1 MWTFFGEKHLDFDGG
16 KHSAGDSDE
25 AAYRATIAKRI
36 LIGGLV
42 FGTALIV
49 PTVLIAFRDGDLP
62 IVFFDS
68 SIYLAFVAI
77 GILRGLSPRLL
88 TISLVGLGGLLGA
101 FLVFHYRHGGVGDAW
116 MITATILATLFFGS
130 RGGIVACLAMSL
142 VYGVRLFAGSLG
154 LLAWQQ
160 GISSYALHAVN
171 VIGLAA
177 LSCFAIGKL
186 FDWLRGSMQKQ
197 GSLSRQLRYRQL
209 ELERADQERTIA
221 EKKAEYLENHDRLT
235 RLPNRSSFLKELE
248 RALASSERRGQIL
261 AVMALGLDRFRRI
274 TEVRGS
280 ATGDAIATEA
290 ATRLSR
296 CFRLDDVVGRVGDDT
311 FIIFF
316 PDIQNQNDVSTIIQK
331 ARRAFDRSFPAAGVD
346 LAVSASFGLALYPND
361 GRRAED
367 LVRAAESALHIAKE
381 DGSGSCRF
389 FDADLYTRLLDRL
402 SVEHEIEEGVR
413 LSAFEPWYQPK
424 VDCLGRIVGVEALAR
439 WNLSG
444 GGLRLPA
451 DFIDI
456 AERSGRIME
465 LGRMV
470 LHKACIRAV
479 DWGKAGLIPI
489 PVSVNLSPIQF
500 RSDGLVREIREII
513 LDTGLEPSRLDL
525 ELTESGLMGDEHDT
539 IEKLAELKAIGI
551 HVSIDDFGT
560 GYSSF
565 SMLKDFPVDTVKIP
579 KSFVEPLPGDI
590 RASMVA
596 EAVIDLAHNLHF
608 SVVAEGVETIDQ
620 FSWLD
625 RARCDHYQ
633 GYLFSPPVSPREFE
647 NLLAR
652 GLPAIVQ

>member
-1 MWTFFGEKHLDFDGG
+1 MNG
-16 KHSAGDSDE
+16 AGDSDE
-25 AAYRATIAKRI
+25 AAYRATLVKRI

-42 FGTALIV
+42 IGTALIV
-49 PTVLIAFRDGDLP
+49 PTLLIAFRAGDLS

-77 GILRGLSPRLL
+77 AALRNLSPRLL
-88 TISLVGLGGLLGA
+88 TVSLVGLGGILGT
-101 FLVFHYRHGGVGDAW
+101 FLVFHYKVGGVGDAW
-116 MITATILATLFFGS
+116 MLTAAILATLFFGGT
-130 RGGIVACLAMSL
+130 GGITACLIMAL
-142 VYGVRLFAGSLG
+142 VYGGRLLAGSLG
-154 LLAWQQ
+154 LLAWHPDTAA
-160 GISSYALHAVN
+160 YALHALN
-171 VIGLAA
+171 VVGLSA
-177 LSCFAIGKL
+177 LSCFAIARL
-186 FDWLRGSMQKQ
+186 FEWFRISMQRQ

-209 ELERADQERTIA
+209 ELEQADQERTLA
-221 EKKAEYLENHDRLT
+221 EKRAEYLESHDRLT
-235 RLPNRSSFLKELE
+235 RLPNRHSFLKELE
-248 RALASSERRGQIL
+248 RALAASERRGKIL

-280 ATGDAIATEA
+280 AAGDVIATEA
-290 ATRLSR
+290 AARLSR
-296 CFRLDDVVGRVGDDT
+296 SFRLDDVVGRVGDDT
-311 FIIFF
+311 FLIFF
-316 PDIQNQNDVSTIIQK
+316 PDIQDQDDISTIIQK
-331 ARRAFDRSFPAAGVD
+331 GRRAFDRSFPASGVD
-346 LAVSASFGLALYPND
+346 LAVSASFGMALYPND
-361 GRRAED
+361 GRKAED
-367 LVRAAESALHIAKE
+367 LIRAAESALHIAKD
-381 DGSGSCRF
+381 DGAGSCRF
-389 FDADLYTRLLDRL
+389 FDADLYSRLLDRL
-402 SVEHEIEEGVR
+402 SIEHEIGEGVR
-413 LSAFEPWYQPK
+413 QGAFEPWYQPK

-456 AERSGRIME
+456 AERTGRIME
-465 LGRMV
+465 LGKMV
-470 LHKACIRAV
+470 LHKACLRAV
-479 DWGKAGLIPI
+479 GWGKAGLPPI

-500 RSDGLVREIREII
+500 RSDDLVREIREVI
-513 LDTGLEPSRLDL
+513 LETGLEPSRLDL

-565 SMLKDFPVDTVKIP
+565 AMLKDFPVDTVKLP

-608 SVVAEGVETIDQ
+608 SVVAEGVETYDQ

-647 NLLAR
+647 RVLAR